1 MEYGWLIGD
10 NNGGWWKATPSQV
23 KAIEAYHA
31 QEGFCVCYP
40 SIEEKEKHI
49 KRKIANYQFR
59 DVVNKNGT
67 DTITFIQT
75 SDGVYRQTF
84 YIKPFYIKPSV
95 KLN

>member
-1 MEYGWLIGD
+1 MNSGWHIGND
-10 NNGGWWKATPSQV
+10 NGGWWEATPAQA

-31 QEGFCVCYP
+31 QEGFYVCYP
-40 SIEEKEKHI
+40 SIKEKEKNI

-59 DVVNKNGT
+59 DVVSKNST

-84 YIKPFYIKPSV
+84 YIKPSIK
-95 KLN
+95 LI